1 MIKLASGIILAF
13 VLFLTAAPA
22 KAQMGNSGSIEGVVK
37 DQSGAVIVGAKAE
50 ISNPVTGFRR
60 ETTSGKDG
68 SFRFTN
74 IPFNPYHLT
83 VTAAGFASYSQDV
96 DVRSTVPTN
105 VQIGLALGTAE
116 TSINVQA
123 KGEDLVEKDS
133 TFHTDIDQAFNDR
146 PTTESATSSMS
157 NMVTLLAPGF
167 AADSNGLAHG
177 LGDHA
182 QVSFAVDN
190 QPISDQQSKIFS
202 NQIPTDSIQ

>member
-1 MIKLASGIILAF
+1 M
-13 VLFLTAAPA
+13 
-22 KAQMGNSGSIEGVVK
+22 VK
-37 DQSGAVIVGAKAE
+37 DQSGAVIVGANAE

-60 ETTSGKDG
+60 ETASGKDG

-83 VTAAGFASYSQDV
+83 VTAAGFAPYSQDV

-133 TFHTDIDQAFNDR
+133 TFHTDIDQAITDR
-146 PTTESATSSMS
+146 LPIESAT
-157 NMVTLLAPGF
+157 
-167 AADSNGLAHG
+167 
-177 LGDHA
+177 
-182 QVSFAVDN
+182 
-190 QPISDQQSKIFS
+190 
-202 NQIPTDSIQ
+202 

>member
-83 VTAAGFASYSQDV
+83 VAAAGFASYTQDV
-96 DVRSTVPTN
+96 DVRSTVPTSL
-105 VQIGLALGTAE
+105 QFSLKLGTA
-116 TSINVQA
+116 VQSVTVES
-123 KGEDLVEKDS
+123 KGEDLVENDPS
-133 TFHTDIDQAFNDR
+133 FHTDVDKSITDR
-146 PTTESATSSMS
+146 LPLGSQSSAVSSL
-157 NMVTLLAPGF
+157 VTLVTPGI
-167 AADSNGLAHG
+167 AA
-177 LGDHA
+177 
-182 QVSFAVDN
+182 
-190 QPISDQQSKIFS
+190 
-202 NQIPTDSIQ
+202 